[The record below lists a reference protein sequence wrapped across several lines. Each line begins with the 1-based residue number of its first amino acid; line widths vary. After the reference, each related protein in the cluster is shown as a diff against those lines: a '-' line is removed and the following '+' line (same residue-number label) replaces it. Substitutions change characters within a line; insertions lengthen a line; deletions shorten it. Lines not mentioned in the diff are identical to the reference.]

1 MDNFLKYFY
10 EDIGRVLK
18 AFLDWIMAFFTML
31 NYILNFPMRMEI
43 IASHSDSFTTKD
55 WVMLFIANI
64 LLIILLAA
72 LLVLIGK
79 VLKKIFRFRVSAKKY
94 DEVVKQV
101 KKLQT
106 DLIRANFEK
115 DKLLA
120 MKVNELG
127 VNPSAENTAKLME
140 SLYGEGAGAE
150 IEEGQSENAED
161 GESAELTVY
170 NSNRNTV
177 NSPVVDPA
185 TSRFFRLTEV
195 DNYYKTQY
203 VAPEYENMSLE
214 EFCDRFRL
222 FASSNLKLYY
232 DIQTIRYFIASMGAA
247 RIIILQGISGTGKTS
262 LPYAFGK
269 FVQKDTTVVSV
280 QPAWRERT
288 ELYGYFNEFTKMY
301 TETDFLKAV
310 YEGNYYRDPHII
322 ILDEMNIARVEY
334 YFAEML
340 SILEM
345 PLQSE
350 WKIDVVTATWDN
362 DPCLINQGKVQIS
375 DNVWFVGTINN
386 DDSTFAVAD
395 KVYDRAIPIDLDS
408 RADAFECE
416 WVPAVHINTDHLNAM
431 FDEAKKMYPISDDML
446 DKLDELNAYLIS
458 VFRLAFGNRIMK
470 QVRDYVPCFI
480 ACGGTEIEAVDFIVA
495 KKVLRKF
502 ESLSLGFMKDDLTK
516 FSAYLD
522 KLFGK
527 NTMRVCKEYIEILK
541 KNN

>member
-1 MDNFLKYFY
+1 
-10 EDIGRVLK
+10 
-18 AFLDWIMAFFTML
+18 ML
-31 NYILNFPMRMEI
+31 L
-43 IASHSDSFTTKD
+43 
-55 WVMLFIANI
+55 IANI
-64 LLIILLAA
+64 LLVVIIVGVLI
-72 LLVLIGK
+72 LIGK
-79 VLKKIFRFRVSAKKY
+79 IFKKIFRFRVPVKKY
-94 DEVVKQV
+94 DELVKQV
-101 KKLQT
+101 KVLQT
-106 DLIRANFEK
+106 DLIRANYEK

-120 MKVNELG
+120 MKVAELG
-127 VNPSAENTAKLME
+127 LDPDKETTDKLLE
-140 SLYGEGAGAE
+140 SLYGQDGNLAEG
-150 IEEGQSENAED
+150 EEEN
-161 GESAELTVY
+161 GEEKTEENQVFET
-170 NSNRNTV
+170 NRNTF
-177 NSPVVDPA
+177 NSPVVDPS

-203 VAPEYENMSLE
+203 VAPEYEEMDLE
-214 EFCDRFRL
+214 EFCNRFRL
-222 FASSNLKLYY
+222 FAASKLKLYY
-232 DIQTIRYFIASMGAA
+232 DISIIRFFVASMGAA

-288 ELYGYFNEFTKMY
+288 ELYGYFNEFTKRY

-310 YEGNYYRDPHII
+310 YEANYYKDPHLV

-362 DPCLINQGKVQIS
+362 DPCLIDQGKVQIS
-375 DNVWFVGTINN
+375 NNIWFVGTINN

-408 RADAFECE
+408 RADAFTCE
-416 WVPAVHINTDHLNAM
+416 DTPPVYMNIDHLNAL
-431 FDEAKKMYPISDDML
+431 FDDAKEKYPISQEML
-446 DKLDELNAYLIS
+446 DKLDELNAYVIS

-470 QVRDYVPCFI
+470 QIRDYVPCYI
-480 ACGGTEIEAVDFIVA
+480 ACGGTEIDAVDFIVA

-516 FSAYLD
+516 FSGYLD

-527 NTMRVCKEYIEILK
+527 NTMKICKEYIELLK